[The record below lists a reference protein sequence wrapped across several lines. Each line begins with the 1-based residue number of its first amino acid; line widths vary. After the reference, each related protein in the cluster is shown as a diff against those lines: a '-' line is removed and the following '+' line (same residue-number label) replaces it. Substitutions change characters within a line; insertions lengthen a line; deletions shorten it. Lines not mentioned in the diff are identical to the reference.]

1 MTRERAA
8 ELISENLKTVY
19 AWALSRVSDKFDA
32 EDLAGDIVDA
42 AIANADKLRDDR
54 AFYGWFWQLARN
66 TYKTY
71 LAKKQKTP
79 AAPLDD
85 SAGNIPAEM
94 PETDGRAESLR
105 REIAFL
111 SENYRKCTVDYYFN
125 DLSVKEISEK
135 YAISRDMVKYYLFKT
150 RKILKEGIPMER
162 QFGEKSFNPSDVAI
176 FMMCLKS
183 VPATYSDFI
192 CGRKL
197 PAQIVSSAYYSPMK
211 LEELSVE
218 LGIPTV
224 YLEDEVKLLQKY
236 NLLCEKNGKF
246 RSNIMQI
253 DIPFLE
259 RYYKKV
265 FEEAGEPLS
274 RLCEGIKNKLPKIRE
289 TSFGNKQY
297 CDELVLW
304 NALVFTVVEGYC
316 TAQCV
321 NFDNAYMKCEDD
333 NGIFTY
339 AVTGDAIHSGAGK
352 VHLNFSSATWWGST
366 PDFYIKDGKVSEKEG
381 TAVSC
386 AWFNSHPCPNEKFVY
401 ELNRYAK
408 NGFPSALYSEKEYRD
423 FIELMCPEIPLCA
436 DALKIACK
444 VAMDVAEDLV
454 PDGIELVPDQI
465 NAMLMHSTRELILSF
480 AAEKC
485 GFSHPDEPLA
495 GTYFLVYEKN

>member
-1 MTRERAA
+1 MTKEKAA

-19 AWALSRVSDKFDA
+19 AWALSRVSDKYDA
-32 EDLAGDIVDA
+32 EDLSGDIVNA
-42 AIANADKLRDDR
+42 ALENAEKLRDDR
-54 AFYGWFWQLARN
+54 AFYGWFWQIAKN

-71 LAKKQKTP
+71 LTKKSKNT
-79 AAPLDD
+79 AVPLDGKAENIAD
-85 SAGNIPAEM
+85 STQ
-94 PETDGRAESLR
+94 TDERAAVLR

-135 YAISRDMVKYYLFKT
+135 YGISRDMVKYYLFKT

-162 QFGEKSFNPSDVAI
+162 EFGEKSFNPSDVAI
-176 FMMCLKS
+176 FMMCLKN
-183 VPATYSDFI
+183 VPPAYSDFI

-197 PAQIVSSAYYSPMK
+197 PAQIISSAYYSPMK

-224 YLEDEVKLLQKY
+224 YLEDEVKLLQNY
-236 NLLCEKNGKF
+236 NLLREKNGKF

-265 FEEAGEPLS
+265 FEKADEPLS

-289 TSFGNKQY
+289 TTFGNGKY
-297 CDELVLW
+297 CDELILW

-321 NFDNAYMKCEDD
+321 NFDNAYMKCGDD

-339 AVTGDAIHSGAGK
+339 AVTGDAIHSGIGK
-352 VHLNFSSATWWGST
+352 VHLNFSSAAWWDST
-366 PDFYIKDGKVSEKEG
+366 PGFYINDGKVSEESG
-381 TAVSC
+381 TAVSYAC
-386 AWFNSHPCPNEKFVY
+386 FNSHSCTDEKFLS

-408 NGFPSALYSEKEYRD
+408 DGFPSAMYSEKDYRD

-454 PDGIELVPDQI
+454 PDGIELHPDRI

-485 GFSHPDEPLA
+485 GFTVPDEPLA
-495 GTYFLVYEKN
+495 GTYFLVYEKK